1 MLKPITFTVE
11 LESGPL
17 EVTAGGPDYIA
28 YEERFANSAN
38 IAILSVM
45 YTAWVFVCW
54 HAMQRQGLTE
64 MSYEDFVATTPELH
78 REAKVEEIVPLEEA
92 TTSTGPLSPS
102 PTTST

>member
-28 YEERFANSAN
+28 YEERFDKSAN
-38 IAILSVM
+38 LAILG
-45 YTAWVFVCW
+45 YTYTGWVFVCW
-54 HAMQRQGLTE
+54 HAMQRQGMTE
-64 MSYEDFVATTPELH
+64 LSYEDFVATTPQLQ